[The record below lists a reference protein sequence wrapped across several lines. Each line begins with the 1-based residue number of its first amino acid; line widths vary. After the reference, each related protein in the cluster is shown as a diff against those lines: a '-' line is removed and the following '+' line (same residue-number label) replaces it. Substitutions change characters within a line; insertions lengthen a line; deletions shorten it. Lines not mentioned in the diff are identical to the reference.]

1 MYFPSKHIWRLRGIL
16 FSISFGLAGPI
27 SSAIAEIEIVG
38 LNDLQFGTWSA
49 SGDMRAEDDF
59 CIAAIGTKPVP
70 EPTVDNP
77 IARRE
82 FVREGLFALKDAPNV
97 FRLEVRPS
105 GVGQFA
111 LQNGA
116 FQLNYRLWFRQGSGT
131 SIELTPNNPQTF
143 PVQSNTLGCAGMN
156 NSRIEIEV
164 AERDLRRVID
174 GAYSGSLSITVTA
187 E

>member
-1 MYFPSKHIWRLRGIL
+1 MYFPSKHVCRLCAL
-16 FSISFGLAGPI
+16 LLSFSFGLSGSIA
-27 SSAIAEIEIVG
+27 SAVAEIEIVG

-49 SGDMRAEDDF
+49 TGDMRAEDDF
-59 CIAAIGTKPVP
+59 CIAAIGTEPKP

-82 FVREGLFALKDAPNV
+82 IVREGLFALKDAPNV

-116 FQLNYRLWFRQGSGT
+116 FQLNYRLWFRQGSGA
-131 SIELTPNNPQTF
+131 SVELTPNNPQIF
-143 PVQSNTLGCAGMN
+143 PVQSNSLGCSGMN
-156 NSRIEIEV
+156 NSRIELEV
-164 AERDLRRVID
+164 AERDLRKVID
-174 GAYSGSLSITVTA
+174 GAYTGSLSITVTA